1 MPQLL
6 HRPGRLHRPFRQGI
20 VAVCGSLLVITAR
33 AGPRDQVPVQ
43 PIEKPGAVTVEPAV
57 WTKRLVGRFSIDGA
71 IHHEET
77 VDFDRNQDYPDGE
90 VMANQMRL
98 NEWDLPVRGR
108 GDCTDIGGGPGLQC
122 VVNMVWP
129 EVWSA
134 TGKAQLGGIP
144 SLTPAMVLA
153 GLTPPLMPAE
163 ISFLLVDDKGIVH
176 PGSLT
181 VNGDSAGAKP
191 PCVNL
196 SVLQCAQIFKISA
209 KADTD
214 TLFMELRVSMRFRR
228 DKADRKPVLDNL
240 PGFLPPLME
249 RPSEFVD
256 ELLHVTLA
264 LKRLP
269 RDDPKPASSQVLRP

>member
-1 MPQLL
+1 MLAA
-6 HRPGRLHRPFRQGI
+6 
-20 VAVCGSLLVITAR
+20 AVHG
-33 AGPRDQVPVQ
+33 GPRDQ
-43 PIEKPGAVTVEPAV
+43 PGAQPTDRQDPTLVEPAM
-57 WTKRLVGRFSIDGA
+57 WMKRMVGRFRIDGV

-98 NEWDLPVRGR
+98 NEWDLPVQGK
-108 GDCTDIGGGPGLQC
+108 GDCMGIGGGPGLQC
-122 VVNMVWP
+122 VVSMVWP
-129 EVWSA
+129 EAWSA
-134 TGKAQLGGIP
+134 TGKAQLGGVP

-153 GLTPPLMPAE
+153 GLTPPITPSE
-163 ISFLLVDDKGIVH
+163 IRFLLVDDKGIVH

-214 TLFMELRVSMRFRR
+214 TLFVELRVSMRFRR

-256 ELLHVTLA
+256 ELLHISLA
-264 LKRLP
+264 LKRP
-269 RDDPKPASSQVLRP
+269 PQDDLGPASGKIARP